1 MALLPNL
8 SALPTAGFLRQD
20 DLPTDPRPWW
30 KRHPMA
36 PQREEEP
43 AKVEE
48 EEEPAKEESE
58 EEPAVEEE
66 ESVEESEE
74 ELEEESEEELEE
86 QPVDD
91 AAPCPA
97 LCPGRDACRSP
108 CNATPIELGISL
120 YRLLFPHYR
129 NLDCAQA
136 ADMEFPDEDGQR
148 VNLAQK
154 NRFHP
159 DLRLFN
165 LIEFGQSPIV
175 APTPGK
181 PFVTFLEHTGRRD
194 RRGKEIELYGSSRAF
209 RYAMEDVAQK
219 NMTVRLVLDEDPE
232 PGFGEDGEDGG
243 AWWGATVASFD
254 VNVSRL
260 DAAPES
266 PQARVN
272 NTVVQAVWYWYHV
285 YRERSAGG
293 RPRVH
298 RPPDEPRGWQFV
310 PVVDPDR
317 VGDVRN
323 CERVALLPALELHAE
338 ARVEGAWAA
347 LAGSPADG

>member
-1 MALLPNL
+1 MALPNL
-8 SALPTAGFLRQD
+8 SALPTAGFLRPD
-20 DLPTDPRPWW
+20 DPNDPRPWW
-30 KRHPMA
+30 ERNPLEPKREEEPA
-36 PQREEEP
+36 KEEEEEEEP

-48 EEEPAKEESE
+48 EEEPAEEPEE

-66 ESVEESEE
+66 ESV
-74 ELEEESEEELEE
+74 EESEEELEE

-108 CNATPIELGISL
+108 CNAAPIELGISL

-148 VNLAQK
+148 FNLAAK

-194 RRGKEIELYGSSRAF
+194 RRGMEIELYGSSRAF

-232 PGFGEDGEDGG
+232 PGLDEDGEDG

-254 VNVSRL
+254 VTVSRL

-285 YRERSAGG
+285 YRERSADDC
-293 RPRVH
+293 PRVR
-298 RPPDEPRGWQFV
+298 RPPDEPQGWQFV

-323 CERVALLPALELHAE
+323 CESVALLPALELRAE

-347 LAGSPADG
+347 LAGSTTNR